1 MTVVRTADNR
11 NGQLAVTFFVSFSG
25 SVLDSDTAMTAL
37 QVVILIVYTIYNFFT
52 VCDVISLCKIKKMGH
67 CHVSFAW

>member
-1 MTVVRTADNR
+1 MTIVRTADNR

-37 QVVILIVYTIYNFFT
+37 QVATLCLLYNAMNWLVKTVWNSRTI
-52 VCDVISLCKIKKMGH
+52 S
-67 CHVSFAW
+67 

>member
-11 NGQLAVTFFVSFSG
+11 NGQLAITFFVSFSG

-37 QVVILIVYTIYNFFT
+37 QVVILIVYTEVFTTTIYN
-52 VCDVISLCKIKKMGH
+52 
-67 CHVSFAW
+67 